1 MRVLISLLS
10 ELVSWRWVVGL
21 GFSRSMP
28 PRRIGWSPPSDLQ
41 PFRLTLR
48 RDWATADS
56 SMLVVNL
63 LPLVNSKD
71 RATNERQLP
80 LISTPTLTHWASVQE
95 PRPQGRGGDR
105 QSRRHYSDGSTKN
118 RIQFCAWWGSKKLQ
132 KHDLAL
138 WGMKLS
144 ITHCDRIR
152 CKRRTAHLLRAFLP
166 CSRCVPC
173 YPQPNGC
180 TAQWITFISQSRKIA
195 STRNQSG
202 FHQTALVQGLSG
214 KAVFLTQ
221 PRILSSPHLGTVRR
235 R

>member
-1 MRVLISLLS
+1 MKDSCPSFQHRPSPTEPVFRNPDLRDAEVTGNPGVTILMAALKIEFNFVL
-10 ELVSWRWVVGL
+10 
-21 GFSRSMP
+21 
-28 PRRIGWSPPSDLQ
+28 
-41 PFRLTLR
+41 
-48 RDWATADS
+48 
-56 SMLVVNL
+56 
-63 LPLVNSKD
+63 
-71 RATNERQLP
+71 
-80 LISTPTLTHWASVQE
+80 
-95 PRPQGRGGDR
+95 
-105 QSRRHYSDGSTKN
+105 DGE
-118 RIQFCAWWGSKKLQ
+118 AKKIQ